1 MSNSISICEICVR
14 MDEIKIK
21 SFFAKYGSL
30 KEVKVITDQTGIS
43 KGYEFVSFYND
54 LIVQKIVESQI
65 NFPG

>member
-1 MSNSISICEICVR
+1 
-14 MDEIKIK
+14 MDETKIK